1 LTIFGEVNHHA
12 VFARHKCSEQL
23 FDWQQVNTPNAL
35 DGMPIGEA
43 PDQIALTTTTFLD
56 LSRWNRRFAGLKP
69 K

>member
-1 LTIFGEVNHHA
+1 MTIFGEVNHHA
-12 VFARHKCSEQL
+12 VFARTNAQSNFSIGSKVS
-23 FDWQQVNTPNAL
+23 TPNAL